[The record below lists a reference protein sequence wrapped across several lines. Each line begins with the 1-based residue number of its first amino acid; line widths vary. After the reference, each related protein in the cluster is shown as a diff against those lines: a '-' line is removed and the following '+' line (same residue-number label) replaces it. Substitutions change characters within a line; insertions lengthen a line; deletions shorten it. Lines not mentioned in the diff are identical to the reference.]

1 EDVASQ
7 LEKAHQYLDDYLKE
21 QEERF
26 KDKKSK
32 ITGGDDL
39 PHGVMKVV
47 KVYLAIKR
55 RIQPGDKMA
64 GRHGNKGVISVIMP
78 EEDMPYDENG
88 VPVDLVLNP
97 LGVPSRMNIG
107 QILETHLGW
116 AAKGL
121 GEKLGKM
128 LDE

>member
-1 EDVASQ
+1 AGQKRGTVITDEILDWLEGQKWFELRFADEDVASQ
-7 LEKAHQYLDDYLKE
+7 IEKAHQYLDDYVKE

-55 RIQPGDKMA
+55 RIQPGDIMA
-64 GRHGNKGVISVIMP
+64 GRHGNKG
-78 EEDMPYDENG
+78 
-88 VPVDLVLNP
+88 
-97 LGVPSRMNIG
+97 
-107 QILETHLGW
+107 
-116 AAKGL
+116 
-121 GEKLGKM
+121 
-128 LDE
+128 